1 MSKAQQIYDEVA
13 SGSPRSAEFL
23 AGVHYILML
32 KLDGVSLQRP
42 TYPYPSSQLDAWM
55 WGCEY
60 GHDLVARGRE
70 HEVATA

>member
-32 KLDGVSLQRP
+32 KLDGVSFNAPLIHIRV
-42 TYPYPSSQLDAWM
+42 PSSM
-55 WGCEY
+55 PGC
-60 GHDLVARGRE
+60 GGVSTVMTWSLVDVNTR
-70 HEVATA
+70 